1 MYYNNLATYYKETY
15 HERIYKLP
23 IDGGF
28 TCPNRDGSLGTKGC
42 IFCSDGGS
50 YDYSSSRGKSV
61 FEQLDAARELISGKS
76 DARKFIPYFQTFT
89 NTYGSVER
97 LRSLYSEALSYPNVV
112 GLAIGTRPDCLSDE
126 IIDLLSELNQKTD
139 IYIELGLQTIHD
151 HSAEI
156 IRRGYPTIVYDE
168 AVKKLLAKGIR
179 VVTHLIIG
187 LPGESFEDILASV
200 THVCQAPIHGI
211 KLQLLHILKD
221 TDLYQYYLD
230 NPFHLPS
237 EEEYVD
243 TIIRL
248 IEHVDE
254 NKVIHRVTGDGPEDL
269 LIAPLWSLNKRQVMN
284 RIIQGFKERSSYQGK
299 ALNATMRKDSI
310 T

>member
-1 MYYNNLATYYKETY
+1 MYYNNLAQYYKKTY

-28 TCPNRDGSLGTKGC
+28 TCPNRDGTLGTKGC

-50 YDYSSSRGKSV
+50 YDYSSSRGKSIL
-61 FEQLDAARELISGKS
+61 EQLDAARSLISGKS
-76 DARKFIPYFQTFT
+76 TAQKFIPYFQTFT
-89 NTYGSVER
+89 NTYGPVEY
-97 LRSLYSEALSYPNVV
+97 LRKIYYEALSYPNVV

-126 IIDLLSELNQKTD
+126 IVDLLDELNQITD
-139 IYIELGLQTIHD
+139 VYVELGLQTIHENT
-151 HSAEI
+151 AKL
-156 IRRGYPTIVYDE
+156 IRRGYPTRVYDD
-168 AVKKLLAKGIR
+168 AVERLSVKGIR

-187 LPGESFEDILASV
+187 LPGEDFKDMLASV
-200 THVCQAPIHGI
+200 THVCKAPIHGV

-221 TDLYQYYLD
+221 TDLYQYYLEH
-230 NPFHLPS
+230 PFPLPK

-248 IEHVDE
+248 IEHIDE
-254 NKVIHRVTGDGPEDL
+254 NKIIHRVTGDGPEEL

-284 RIIQGFKERSSYQGK
+284 RIIQGFKERSTYQGK
-299 ALNATMRKDSI
+299 ALGVEPRKD
-310 T
+310 